1 MANIDTIRV
10 STISIL
16 DILNSTFSNN
26 TGGNANDLYLY
37 SFTTGTITINN
48 TVFSGKGTD
57 NVDDLDVYDMQPAI
71 KIKSSTNIAFHNW
84 LISGYVKGDLGT
96 GFYISS
102 STVTIT
108 DTLIEDNNGIDLT
121 FA

>member
-26 TGGNANDLYLY
+26 TGGNANDLYIY

-71 KIKSSTNIAFHNW
+71 KIKSSTNIAFHN
-84 LISGYVKGDLGT
+84 
-96 GFYISS
+96 
-102 STVTIT
+102 
-108 DTLIEDNNGIDLT
+108 
-121 FA
+121 